1 MSKWTEWI
9 GQKKWRKLRKDQ
21 WLILFLAG
29 ILLLVIALPS
39 SCGGEE
45 KEEEAASDAGQ
56 TSAASVSA
64 AGRSMR
70 NSWNSAWRRSFP
82 AWRAWGR
89 CGS

>member
-45 KEEEAASDAGQ
+45 KEEEAASAAGQ
-56 TSAASVSA
+56 TSAASVS
-64 AGRSMR
+64 
-70 NSWNSAWRRSFP
+70 
-82 AWRAWGR
+82 
-89 CGS
+89 GSREEYENQLEPRLAEVLSRMEGVG